1 MTGERFL
8 SSMEDAL
15 LISLGDQAAK
25 DPSLIVL
32 AMGNRDEA
40 LCSEFAREHP
50 EQFIYTGLSARDT
63 VLLAA
68 GLSLSGRNVI
78 VHGQSSLLVTRA
90 FDAIRT
96 AVAIPSLPVR
106 FLLARSGLTG
116 GADGT
121 TFQILEDLALLRSLP
136 NLSIL
141 VPSDGRLAVTLLE
154 GASGC
159 KGPVFFR
166 LSSFALP
173 EIDRPAGFDF
183 QPGGAPILRE
193 GDGVTLCACGTMVH
207 EALKAS
213 NILSQQGIEAEVID
227 CYSVKPLPAQA
238 ITLRQKNGMLRRCGG
253 TQRFGRSRR
262 GRCRTALPV
271 VSRSDQVRL
280 GPGPVW
286 PKRGSRR
293 ASGVLWSVLQG
304 SPERRIA
311 GLDDEEA
318 IAWKFAWLG
327 SRRLL
332 VRTSPHWRMFS

>member
-1 MTGERFL
+1 
-8 SSMEDAL
+8 MEDAL

-238 ITLRQKNGMLRRCGG
+238 ITASVRRTGCCVVAEEHNVSGG
-253 TQRFGRSRR
+253 LGGAVAELLCQSSPVPIKFVSVQDRFGQSGGAEELLEYYGLSFKEVLSAASQAWTMRR
-262 GRCRTALPV
+262 R
-271 VSRSDQVRL
+271 
-280 GPGPVW
+280 
-286 PKRGSRR
+286 
-293 ASGVLWSVLQG
+293 
-304 SPERRIA
+304 
-311 GLDDEEA
+311 
-318 IAWKFAWLG
+318 
-327 SRRLL
+327 
-332 VRTSPHWRMFS
+332 

>member
-238 ITLRQKNGMLRRCGG
+238 ITASVRRTGCCVVAEEHNVSGG
-253 TQRFGRSRR
+253 LGGAVAELLCQSSPVPIKFVSVQDRFGQSGGAEELLEYYGLSFKEVLSAASQAWTMRR
-262 GRCRTALPV
+262 R
-271 VSRSDQVRL
+271 
-280 GPGPVW
+280 
-286 PKRGSRR
+286 
-293 ASGVLWSVLQG
+293 
-304 SPERRIA
+304 
-311 GLDDEEA
+311 
-318 IAWKFAWLG
+318 
-327 SRRLL
+327 
-332 VRTSPHWRMFS
+332 